1 MYIVV
6 EGIDTCGKSTQ
17 IQLLQQAYPQ
27 AIITKE
33 PGATEL
39 GSKIRELVL
48 YSDDLCPV
56 TELLLF
62 LADRSNHASSVIKPN
77 LGRLIISDRSM
88 ISGMAYALA
97 SNKFDFDWLER
108 LNRFAMQEIMPEA
121 IILFQ
126 IKEETLR
133 ERLGEKRHDVIEQ
146 RGIEYMLNV
155 QEQLR
160 FVSKTLGIETLI
172 ICAEDSIEKIQTQI
186 SNFINE
192 KTQLISSHALA

>member
-1 MYIVV
+1 MYVVV

-17 IQLLQQAYPQ
+17 IQLLAQAFPQ

-62 LADRSNHASSVIKPN
+62 LADRSNHVSAIIKPN
-77 LGRLIISDRSM
+77 HGRLIISDRSL

-97 SNKFDFDWLER
+97 SKKFDFQWLET
-108 LNRFAMQEIMPEA
+108 LNRFAMQDIMPDA

-126 IKEETLR
+126 IEEETLR
-133 ERLGEKRHDVIEQ
+133 ERLGAKSNDIIEQ
-146 RGIEYMLNV
+146 RGIEYMLDV
-155 QEQLR
+155 QNQLAFVAKKLGIKTLLIDAQNSIENIQKQINTFIKEQL
-160 FVSKTLGIETLI
+160 
-172 ICAEDSIEKIQTQI
+172 
-186 SNFINE
+186 
-192 KTQLISSHALA
+192 

>member
-17 IQLLQQAYPQ
+17 IELLAKAYPQ
-27 AIITKE
+27 AVITKE

-77 LGRLIISDRSM
+77 LDRLIISDRSL
-88 ISGMAYALA
+88 ISRMAYALA
-97 SNKFDFDWLER
+97 SKKFDFDWLER
-108 LNRFAMQEIMPEA
+108 LNRFAMQDIMPDA
-121 IILFQ
+121 IILFK
-126 IKEETLR
+126 IKEETLHG
-133 ERLGEKRHDVIEQ
+133 RLGEKNHDVIEQ
-146 RGIEYMLNV
+146 RGIQYMLNV
-155 QEQLR
+155 QEQLE
-160 FVSKTLGIETLI
+160 FVATTLDIPTLLI
-172 ICAEDSIEKIQTQI
+172 HAEESIESIH
-186 SNFINE
+186 
-192 KTQLISSHALA
+192 KTIDNYIKGRL

>member
-17 IQLLQQAYPQ
+17 IELLAKAYPQ

-48 YSDDLCPV
+48 YSEDLCPV

-77 LGRLIISDRSM
+77 LDRLIISDRSL

-97 SNKFDFDWLER
+97 SKKFNFDWLET
-108 LNRFAMQEIMPEA
+108 LNRFAMQDIMPDA
-121 IILFQ
+121 IILFK
-126 IKEETLR
+126 IKEETLN
-133 ERLGEKRHDVIEQ
+133 ERLGGKDHDVIEQ
-146 RGIEYMLNV
+146 RGIDYMLTV
-155 QEQLR
+155 QEQLE
-160 FVSKTLGIETLI
+160 FVATTLKIPTLFI
-172 ICAEDSIEKIQTQI
+172 HAEESIDSIHETIDTYIKGR
-186 SNFINE
+186 
-192 KTQLISSHALA
+192 L

>member
-17 IQLLQQAYPQ
+17 IELLTQAYPQ

-48 YSDDLCPV
+48 YSDGLCPV

-77 LGRLIISDRSM
+77 LGRLIISDRSL

-97 SNKFDFDWLER
+97 SKKFDFDWLKK
-108 LNRFAMQEIMPEA
+108 LNRFAMQEIMPDA
-121 IILFQ
+121 IILFK

-133 ERLGEKRHDVIEQ
+133 ARLGEKSHDIIEQ
-146 RGIEYMLNV
+146 RGIEYMLDV
-155 QEQLR
+155 QQQLE
-160 FVSKTLGIETLI
+160 FVARELDIKTLLI
-172 ICAEDSIEKIQTQI
+172 HAEESIDDIHTQI
-186 SNFINE
+186 DNFIKGN
-192 KTQLISSHALA
+192 I

>member
-17 IQLLQQAYPQ
+17 IELLAKAYPQ

-62 LADRSNHASSVIKPN
+62 LADRSNHASAVIKPN
-77 LGRLIISDRSM
+77 LDRLIISDRSL

-97 SNKFDFDWLER
+97 SKKFDFEWLER
-108 LNRFAMQEIMPEA
+108 LNRFAMQEIMPDA
-121 IILFQ
+121 IILFK
-126 IKEETLR
+126 IKEETLN
-133 ERLGEKRHDVIEQ
+133 ERLGGKDHDVIEQ
-146 RGIEYMLNV
+146 RGIQYMLNV
-155 QEQLR
+155 QEQLE
-160 FVSKTLGIETLI
+160 FVAGKLEIPTLFIP
-172 ICAEDSIEKIQTQI
+172 AEESIEAIHTTI
-186 SNFINE
+186 DNFI
-192 KTQLISSHALA
+192 KGRL

>member
-17 IQLLQQAYPQ
+17 IELLAKAYPQ

-62 LADRSNHASSVIKPN
+62 LADRSNHASAVIKPN
-77 LGRLIISDRSM
+77 LDRLIISDRSL

-97 SNKFDFDWLER
+97 SKKFDFEWLER
-108 LNRFAMQEIMPEA
+108 LNRFAMQEIMPDA
-121 IILFQ
+121 IILFK
-126 IKEETLR
+126 IKEETLN
-133 ERLGEKRHDVIEQ
+133 ERLGGKDHDVIEQ
-146 RGIEYMLNV
+146 RGIQYMLNV
-155 QEQLR
+155 QEQLE
-160 FVSKTLGIETLI
+160 FVAGKLEIPTLFIP
-172 ICAEDSIEKIQTQI
+172 AEESIEAIHTTI
-186 SNFINE
+186 YNFI
-192 KTQLISSHALA
+192 KGRL

>member
-17 IQLLQQAYPQ
+17 IELLAKAYPQ
-27 AIITKE
+27 AVITKE

-62 LADRSNHASSVIKPN
+62 LADRSNHASAVIKPN
-77 LGRLIISDRSM
+77 LGRLIISDRSL

-97 SNKFDFDWLER
+97 SKKFDFDWLER
-108 LNRFAMQEIMPEA
+108 LNRFAMQDIMPDA
-121 IILFQ
+121 IILFT
-126 IKEETLR
+126 IKEETLH
-133 ERLGEKRHDVIEQ
+133 ERLGEKSHDVIEQ
-146 RGIEYMLNV
+146 RGIQYMLDV
-155 QEQLR
+155 QKQLE
-160 FVSKTLGIETLI
+160 FVAATLAIPTLLI
-172 ICAEDSIEKIQTQI
+172 HAEESIESIHETIDNYIKGR
-186 SNFINE
+186 
-192 KTQLISSHALA
+192 L

>member
-17 IQLLQQAYPQ
+17 IELLATAYPQ

-62 LADRSNHASSVIKPN
+62 LADRSNHASQVIKPN
-77 LGRLIISDRSM
+77 LGRLIVSDRSL

-97 SNKFDFDWLER
+97 SKQFDYAWLEK
-108 LNRFAMQEIMPEA
+108 LNRFAMQNIMPDA

-126 IKEETLR
+126 IKEETLIA
-133 ERLGEKRHDVIEQ
+133 RLGEKSHDVIEQ

-155 QEQLR
+155 QEQLHL
-160 FVSKTLGIETLI
+160 VAKTLGLKTLLI
-172 ICAEDSIEKIQTQI
+172 NAEESIEAIHIQI
-186 SNFINE
+186 DNFIKGN
-192 KTQLISSHALA
+192 L

>member
-17 IQLLQQAYPQ
+17 IELLAKAYPQ

-62 LADRSNHASSVIKPN
+62 LADRSNHASAVIKPN
-77 LGRLIISDRSM
+77 LDRLIISDRSL

-97 SNKFDFDWLER
+97 SKKFDFEWLER
-108 LNRFAMQEIMPEA
+108 LNRFAMQEIMPDA
-121 IILFQ
+121 IILFK
-126 IKEETLR
+126 IKEETLN
-133 ERLGEKRHDVIEQ
+133 ERLGGKDHDVIEQ
-146 RGIEYMLNV
+146 RGIQYMLNV
-155 QEQLR
+155 QEQLE
-160 FVSKTLGIETLI
+160 FVAGKLEIPTLFIP
-172 ICAEDSIEKIQTQI
+172 AEESIEAI
-186 SNFINE
+186 
-192 KTQLISSHALA
+192 HATIDNYIKGRL

>member
-17 IQLLQQAYPQ
+17 IELLTKAYPQ
-27 AIITKE
+27 AVITKE

-62 LADRSNHASSVIKPN
+62 LADRSNHASAVIKPN
-77 LGRLIISDRSM
+77 LGRLIISDRSL

-97 SNKFDFDWLER
+97 SKKFDFDWLER
-108 LNRFAMQEIMPEA
+108 LNRFAMQDIMPDA
-121 IILFQ
+121 IILFK
-126 IKEETLR
+126 IKEETLN
-133 ERLGEKRHDVIEQ
+133 ERLGEKTHDVIEQ

-155 QEQLR
+155 QKQLE
-160 FVSKTLGIETLI
+160 FVATTLNIPTLLI
-172 ICAEDSIEKIQTQI
+172 HAEESIESIH
-186 SNFINE
+186 
-192 KTQLISSHALA
+192 KTIDNYIKGRL

>member
-17 IQLLQQAYPQ
+17 IELLQQSYPQ

-48 YSDDLCPV
+48 YGDNLCPV

-62 LADRSNHASSVIKPN
+62 LADRSNHASAVIKPN
-77 LGRLIISDRSM
+77 LGHLIISDRSL

-97 SNKFDFDWLER
+97 SKKFEFDWLEK

-133 ERLGEKRHDVIEQ
+133 ERLGEKSHDVIEQ
-146 RGIEYMLNV
+146 RGIEYMLDV
-155 QEQLR
+155 QQNLAYVCDR
-160 FVSKTLGIETLI
+160 LGIKTLLI
-172 ICAEDSIEKIQTQI
+172 HAEESIEAIHEQI
-186 SNFINE
+186 DAFIKE
-192 KTQLISSHALA
+192 LHANL

>member
-17 IQLLQQAYPQ
+17 IELLAQAYPQ

-39 GSKIRELVL
+39 GAKIRELVL
-48 YSDDLCPV
+48 YSDGLCPV

-62 LADRSNHASSVIKPN
+62 LADRSNHASSVILPN
-77 LGRLIISDRSM
+77 RGRLIISDRSL

-97 SNKFDFDWLER
+97 SKKFDFDWLKK
-108 LNRFAMQEIMPEA
+108 LNRFAMQDVMPDA
-121 IILFQ
+121 IILFK

-133 ERLGEKRHDVIEQ
+133 SRLGEKSHDVIEQ
-146 RGIEYMLNV
+146 RGIEYMLDV
-155 QEQLR
+155 QSQLE
-160 FVSKTLGIETLI
+160 FVATELGIKTLI
-172 ICAEDSIEKIQTQI
+172 IHAEDSIDEIHTHI
-186 SNFINE
+186 DNFIKGN
-192 KTQLISSHALA
+192 L

>member
-17 IQLLQQAYPQ
+17 IQLLAEAFPQ

-39 GSKIRELVL
+39 GAKIRELVL

-62 LADRSNHASSVIKPN
+62 LADRSNHASNVIKPN
-77 LGRLIISDRSM
+77 LGRLIISDRSL

-97 SNKFDFDWLER
+97 SKKFDFDWLET
-108 LNRFAMQEIMPEA
+108 LNRFAMQDIMPEQ
-121 IILFQ
+121 IILFK
-126 IKEETLR
+126 IKEETLK
-133 ERLGEKRHDVIEQ
+133 ERLGEKSHDVIEQ
-146 RGIEYMLNV
+146 RGIAYMLDV
-155 QEQLR
+155 QEQLE
-160 FVSKTLGIETLI
+160 FVANTLKIPTLI
-172 ICAEDSIEKIQTQI
+172 IHAEDSIRDIHTQI
-186 SNFINE
+186 NDYI
-192 KTQLISSHALA
+192 KGLT

>member
-17 IQLLQQAYPQ
+17 IELLCAAYPQ
-27 AIITKE
+27 ALITKE

-62 LADRSNHASSVIKPN
+62 LADRSNHASQVIKPN
-77 LGRLIISDRSM
+77 LGRLIISDRSLV
-88 ISGMAYALA
+88 SGMAYALA
-97 SNKFDFDWLER
+97 SGKFDFEWLEK
-108 LNRFAMQEIMPEA
+108 LNRFAMQEIMPDA

-126 IKEETLR
+126 IKEETLI
-133 ERLGEKRHDVIEQ
+133 ERLGGKSHDVIEQ

-155 QEQLR
+155 QDQLH
-160 FVSKTLGIETLI
+160 FVAKSLGLTTLI
-172 ICAEDSIEKIQTQI
+172 INAEESIEAIHTQI
-186 SNFINE
+186 DNFIKGN
-192 KTQLISSHALA
+192 I

>member
-17 IQLLQQAYPQ
+17 IQLLAEAFPQ

-48 YSDDLCPV
+48 YSDNLCPV

-62 LADRSNHASSVIKPN
+62 LADRSNHASNVIKPN
-77 LGRLIISDRSM
+77 LGRLIISDRSL

-97 SNKFDFDWLER
+97 SKKFDLKWLET
-108 LNRFAMQEIMPEA
+108 LNRFAMQDIMPEH
-121 IILFQ
+121 IILFK

-133 ERLGEKRHDVIEQ
+133 ERLGEKSHDVIEQ
-146 RGIEYMLNV
+146 RGIAYMLDV
-155 QEQLR
+155 QEQLE
-160 FVSKTLGIETLI
+160 FVATTLKIPTLSI
-172 ICAEDSIEKIQTQI
+172 HAEDSIEDIHTQI
-186 SNFINE
+186 NNYI
-192 KTQLISSHALA
+192 KGHK

>member
-17 IQLLQQAYPQ
+17 MQLLQDAYPQ

-39 GSKIRELVL
+39 GAKIRELVL

-77 LGRLIISDRSM
+77 LGRLIISDRSL

-97 SNKFDFDWLER
+97 SKKFDFDWLET
-108 LNRFAMQEIMPEA
+108 LNRFAMQDIMPEA
-121 IILFQ
+121 IVLFQ

-133 ERLGEKRHDVIEQ
+133 SRLGEKSHDSIEQ
-146 RGIEYMLNV
+146 RGIEYMLDV
-155 QEQLR
+155 QEQLA
-160 FVSKTLGIETLI
+160 FVSKTLGIETLTI
-172 ICAEDSIEKIQTQI
+172 YAEDSIEDIFTQI
-186 SNFINE
+186 SNFI
-192 KTQLISSHALA
+192 KGKI

>member
-17 IQLLQQAYPQ
+17 IQLLAESFPQ

-33 PGATEL
+33 PGATQL
-39 GSKIRELVL
+39 GAKIRELVL

-62 LADRSNHASSVIKPN
+62 LADRSNHASAVIKPN
-77 LGRLIISDRSM
+77 HGRLIISDRSL

-97 SNKFDFDWLER
+97 SKKFDFNWLET
-108 LNRFAMQEIMPEA
+108 LNRFAMQDIMPEA
-121 IILFQ
+121 IILFK

-133 ERLGEKRHDVIEQ
+133 ARLGEKSNDVIEQ
-146 RGIEYMLNV
+146 RGIAYMLDV
-155 QEQLR
+155 QNQLE
-160 FVSKTLGIETLI
+160 FVAQKLGIKTLLI
-172 ICAEDSIEKIQTQI
+172 KAEDSIKEIQKQI
-186 SNFINE
+186 NTFIG
-192 KTQLISSHALA
+192 KQL

>member
-17 IQLLQQAYPQ
+17 IELLAKAYPQ
-27 AIITKE
+27 AVITKE

-62 LADRSNHASSVIKPN
+62 LADRSNHASAVIKPN
-77 LGRLIISDRSM
+77 LGRLIISDRSL

-97 SNKFDFDWLER
+97 SKKFDFDWLER
-108 LNRFAMQEIMPEA
+108 LNRFAMQDIMPDA
-121 IILFQ
+121 IILFK
-126 IKEETLR
+126 IKEETLN
-133 ERLGEKRHDVIEQ
+133 ERLGEKTHDVIEQ

-155 QEQLR
+155 QKQLE
-160 FVSKTLGIETLI
+160 FVATTLNIPTLLI
-172 ICAEDSIEKIQTQI
+172 HAEESIESIH
-186 SNFINE
+186 
-192 KTQLISSHALA
+192 KTIDNYIKGRL

>member
-17 IQLLQQAYPQ
+17 IELLERAFPQ

-48 YSDDLCPV
+48 YSEDLCPV

-77 LGRLIISDRSM
+77 LGHLIISDRSL

-97 SNKFDFDWLER
+97 SEKFEFDWLKR
-108 LNRFAMQEIMPEA
+108 LNRFAMQEIMPDL
-121 IILFQ
+121 IILFN

-133 ERLGEKRHDVIEQ
+133 ARLGEKNHDIIEQ

-155 QEQLR
+155 QKQLG
-160 FVSKTLGIETLI
+160 FVAKDLKIPTLMINAEESIETI
-172 ICAEDSIEKIQTQI
+172 HTRIDNYIKGNI
-186 SNFINE
+186 
-192 KTQLISSHALA
+192 

>member
-17 IQLLQQAYPQ
+17 IQLLAEAFPQ

-39 GSKIRELVL
+39 GAKIRELVL

-62 LADRSNHASSVIKPN
+62 LADRSNHASNVIKPN
-77 LGRLIISDRSM
+77 LGRLIISDRSL

-97 SNKFDFDWLER
+97 SKKFDFDWLET
-108 LNRFAMQEIMPEA
+108 LNRFAMQDIMPEH
-121 IILFQ
+121 IILFK
-126 IKEETLR
+126 IKEETLK
-133 ERLGEKRHDVIEQ
+133 ERLGEKSHDVIEQ
-146 RGIEYMLNV
+146 RGIAYMLDV
-155 QEQLR
+155 QEQLE
-160 FVSKTLGIETLI
+160 FVANTLKIPTLI
-172 ICAEDSIEKIQTQI
+172 IHAEDSIRNIHTQI
-186 SNFINE
+186 NDYI
-192 KTQLISSHALA
+192 KGLT

>member
-17 IQLLQQAYPQ
+17 IELLAQAYPQ

-48 YSDDLCPV
+48 YSDGLCPV

-62 LADRSNHASSVIKPN
+62 LADRSNHASAVIKPN
-77 LGRLIISDRSM
+77 LGRLIISDRSL

-97 SNKFDFDWLER
+97 SKKFDFDWLQT
-108 LNRFAMQEIMPEA
+108 LNRFAMQEIMPDA
-121 IILFQ
+121 IILFK

-133 ERLGEKRHDVIEQ
+133 SRLGEKSHDVIEQ
-146 RGIEYMLNV
+146 RGIEYMLDV
-155 QEQLR
+155 QSQLE
-160 FVSKTLGIETLI
+160 FVATKLGIKTLMIH
-172 ICAEDSIEKIQTQI
+172 AEDSIDEIHTNI
-186 SNFINE
+186 DNFI
-192 KTQLISSHALA
+192 KGHLKKK

>member
-1 MYIVV
+1 MYIVI

-17 IQLLQQAYPQ
+17 IQLLAEAFPQ

-62 LADRSNHASSVIKPN
+62 LADRSNHASAVIKPN
-77 LGRLIISDRSM
+77 LGRLIISDRSL

-97 SNKFDFDWLER
+97 SKKFDFKWLET
-108 LNRFAMQEIMPEA
+108 LNRFAMQDIMPEA
-121 IILFQ
+121 IILFK
-126 IKEETLR
+126 IEEETLR
-133 ERLGEKRHDVIEQ
+133 QRLGEKSHDVIEQ
-146 RGIEYMLNV
+146 RGISYMLDV
-155 QEQLR
+155 QNQLE
-160 FVSKTLGIETLI
+160 FVAQKLGIKILLI
-172 ICAEDSIEKIQTQI
+172 KAEDSIEEIQKQI
-186 SNFINE
+186 NTFIG
-192 KTQLISSHALA
+192 KQL

>member
-17 IQLLQQAYPQ
+17 IQLLAEAFPQ

-39 GSKIRELVL
+39 GAKIRELVL

-62 LADRSNHASSVIKPN
+62 LADRSNHASNVIKPN
-77 LGRLIISDRSM
+77 LGRLIISDRSL

-97 SNKFDFDWLER
+97 SKKFDFDWLET
-108 LNRFAMQEIMPEA
+108 LNRFAMQDIMPEQ
-121 IILFQ
+121 IILFK
-126 IKEETLR
+126 IKEETLK
-133 ERLGEKRHDVIEQ
+133 ERLGEKSHDVIEQ
-146 RGIEYMLNV
+146 RGIAYMLDV
-155 QEQLR
+155 QEQLE
-160 FVSKTLGIETLI
+160 FVANTLNIPTLI
-172 ICAEDSIEKIQTQI
+172 IHAEDSIRDIHTQI
-186 SNFINE
+186 NDYI
-192 KTQLISSHALA
+192 KGLT

>member
-17 IQLLQQAYPQ
+17 MELIAASHPE
-27 AIITKE
+27 AILTKE

-39 GSKIRELVL
+39 GSKLRELVL
-48 YSDDLCPV
+48 FSDNLCPT

-62 LADRSNHASSVIKPN
+62 LADRSNHASQVIKPN
-77 LGRLIISDRSM
+77 LDRLIISDRSL

-97 SNKFDFDWLER
+97 SKKFEFEWLEK
-108 LNRFAMQEIMPEA
+108 LNRFAMQDIMPDA

-133 ERLGEKRHDVIEQ
+133 ERLGEKNHDAIEQ
-146 RGIEYMLNV
+146 RGIEYMLDV
-155 QEQLR
+155 QKQLL
-160 FVSKTLGIETLI
+160 FVTKSLGIKTLI
-172 ICAEDSIEKIQTQI
+172 IHAEESIQTIHAQI
-186 SNFINE
+186 DNFIKDIS
-192 KTQLISSHALA
+192 KT

>member
-17 IQLLQQAYPQ
+17 IQLLAEAFPQ

-62 LADRSNHASSVIKPN
+62 LADRSNHASAVIKPN
-77 LGRLIISDRSM
+77 HGRLIISDRSL

-97 SNKFDFDWLER
+97 SKKFDFAWLET
-108 LNRFAMQEIMPEA
+108 LNRFAMQDIMPDA

-126 IKEETLR
+126 IQEETLR
-133 ERLGEKRHDVIEQ
+133 ERLGEKTHDIIEQ
-146 RGIEYMLNV
+146 RGIEYMLDV
-155 QEQLR
+155 QKQLA
-160 FVSKTLGIETLI
+160 FVANKLGITTLLI
-172 ICAEDSIEKIQTQI
+172 DAQKSIEEIQTQI
-186 SNFINE
+186 NTFIKE
-192 KTQLISSHALA
+192 QL

>member
-17 IQLLQQAYPQ
+17 MELLAKAYPQ
-27 AIITKE
+27 AVITKE

-77 LGRLIISDRSM
+77 LDRLIISDRSL

-97 SNKFDFDWLER
+97 SKKFDFDWLER
-108 LNRFAMQEIMPEA
+108 LNRFAMQDIMPDA
-121 IILFQ
+121 IILFK
-126 IKEETLR
+126 IKEDTLH
-133 ERLGEKRHDVIEQ
+133 ERLGEKNHDVIEQ
-146 RGIEYMLNV
+146 RGIQYMLNV
-155 QEQLR
+155 QEQLE
-160 FVSKTLGIETLI
+160 FVAATLDIPTLLI
-172 ICAEDSIEKIQTQI
+172 HAEESIESIHETIDNYIKGR
-186 SNFINE
+186 
-192 KTQLISSHALA
+192 L

>member
-17 IQLLQQAYPQ
+17 IQLLAEKFPQ

-62 LADRSNHASSVIKPN
+62 LADRSNHASAVIKPN
-77 LGRLIISDRSM
+77 LGRLIISDRSL

-97 SNKFDFDWLER
+97 SKKFDFKWLET
-108 LNRFAMQEIMPEA
+108 LNRFAMQEIMPEH
-121 IILFQ
+121 IILFK

-133 ERLGEKRHDVIEQ
+133 ERLGEKSHDVIEQ
-146 RGIEYMLNV
+146 RGIAYMLDV
-155 QEQLR
+155 QEQLE
-160 FVSKTLGIETLI
+160 FVASTLKIPTLI
-172 ICAEDSIEKIQTQI
+172 IHAEDSIEDIHTQI
-186 SNFINE
+186 NTYI
-192 KTQLISSHALA
+192 KGHQ

>member
-17 IQLLQQAYPQ
+17 MQLLQEAYPQ
-27 AIITKE
+27 AILTKE

-77 LGRLIISDRSM
+77 LGRLVISDRSLV
-88 ISGMAYALA
+88 SGMAYALA
-97 SNKFDFDWLER
+97 SNKFEFEWLKT
-108 LNRFAMQEIMPEA
+108 LNRFAMQDIMPDA

-133 ERLGEKRHDVIEQ
+133 ERLGEKNHDIIEQ
-146 RGIEYMLNV
+146 RGIEYMLDV
-155 QEQLR
+155 QRQLR
-160 FVSKTLGIETLI
+160 FVSDSLGIETLI
-172 ICAEDSIEKIQTQI
+172 IHAEESIEAIHTQI
-186 SNFINE
+186 SNFI
-192 KTQLISSHALA
+192 KGKI